1 MEGLETGRSK
11 EEGNGL
17 SVLGMRTVSSHT
29 YLRYSDQAGKRQA
42 LDWCYVVDFGFLR
55 TGG

>member
-55 TGG
+55 TDG

>member
-17 SVLGMRTVSSHT
+17 SVLGVKMVSSQT
-29 YLRYSDQAGKRQA
+29 YLFK
-42 LDWCYVVDFGFLR
+42 V
-55 TGG
+55 